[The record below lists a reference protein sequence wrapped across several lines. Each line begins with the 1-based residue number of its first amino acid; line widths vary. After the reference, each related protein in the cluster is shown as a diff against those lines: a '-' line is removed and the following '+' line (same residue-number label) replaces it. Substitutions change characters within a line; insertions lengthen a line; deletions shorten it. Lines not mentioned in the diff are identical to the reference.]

1 MRPNKD
7 KNKYRIIPIL
17 LIILAAAGLLIDL
30 LYPVNKELS
39 VSRIYTKVCW
49 PLLRLLFFLGIGLLM
64 GQILE
69 STGWSSKLGQWVR
82 PLTKWAHLK
91 SESGAAFV
99 SSFVSGIVANTLLM
113 GFYTEQKLSRKELV
127 LTYLLNTGLPLYL
140 VHLPTTFFV
149 VASLAGRAGIDYVCI
164 GFAAACIRSAGVLIF
179 CHLTLPVA
187 SLVDTSEEIKP
198 TRKKTQVLSG
208 IWKRFRGRFLRLAL
222 YTAPI
227 YVMVFLLN
235 DWGLFIWLRK
245 WTSGWISGEVF
256 PVEAAGVVIFALAA
270 EFSSGMA
277 AAGALVEAGAL
288 TVKQTVVALVLG
300 SIVASPIRAVRHQLP
315 THAGIFSLGLG
326 SQLLLLSQVIRVI
339 SLVLVTFAYALW
351 T

>member
-1 MRPNKD
+1 MRPQKD
-7 KNKYRIIPIL
+7 KKKLGIIPIIL
-17 LIILAAAGLLIDL
+17 SILAAAGLL
-30 LYPVNKELS
+30 VELFHPA
-39 VSRIYTKVCW
+39 SRDASLGEIYAKVLW
-49 PLLRLLFFLGIGLLM
+49 PLLRLLFFLGIGLLV

-69 STGWSSKLGQWVR
+69 ATGWTSKLGQWVR
-82 PLTKWAHLK
+82 PLTRWAHLRA
-91 SESGAAFV
+91 ESGAAFV
-99 SSFVSGIVANTLLM
+99 ASFVSGIVANTLLM
-113 GFYTEQKLSRKELV
+113 GFHTDHKLSRKELI
-127 LTYLLNTGLPLYL
+127 LTYLLNSGLPLYL
-140 VHLPTTFFV
+140 VHLPTTFFI

-164 GFAAACIRSAGVLIF
+164 GFAAAFVRSVSMLIY
-179 CHLTLPVA
+179 CRLALPPPPR
-187 SLVDTSEEIKP
+187 SETGSDVQP
-198 TRKKTQVLSG
+198 ARKNAHVLSG
-208 IWKRFRGRFLRLAL
+208 IRKTFQGRFTRLAL

-227 YVMVFLLN
+227 YVLVFLLN

-245 WTSGWISGEVF
+245 ATSGWISGEMF

-288 TVKQTVVALVLG
+288 TVKQTVIALVLG

-326 SQLLLLSQVIRVI
+326 SQLLLLSQVIRI
-339 SLVLVTFAYALW
+339 ITLAAVTVVYIWW